1 MNGLS
6 WMIKLLRE
14 QLADNQPVR
23 HILDYR
29 TVQREN
35 VRKEANRVNQ
45 QRHRARV
52 AGNWQGESVPR
63 PKPVEKLVNLDWQGD

>member
-1 MNGLS
+1 
-6 WMIKLLRE
+6 MIKLLRE

-45 QRHRARV
+45 QRHRAPLGYR
-52 AGNWQGESVPR
+52 ESVPR
-63 PKPVEKLVNLDWQGD
+63 PEPVEKLINLDWQGD